1 MGRGRIRAI
10 NSDSTERAMA
20 QVLIRNI
27 PEETLASF
35 RQKAELKGKSLEQEL
50 RDLLEQNRKLT
61 PEERAAI
68 ADRIREGS
76 TLSPALTLDE
86 IRAGLE

>member
-1 MGRGRIRAI
+1 
-10 NSDSTERAMA
+10 MA

-50 RDLLEQNRKLT
+50 RDLLEANRKFT
-61 PEERAAI
+61 PEERAAL
-68 ADRIREGS
+68 ADRIRSGS
-76 TLSPALTLDE
+76 RAGPALTLDE
-86 IRAGLE
+86 IREGLG

>member
-1 MGRGRIRAI
+1 
-10 NSDSTERAMA
+10 MA

-50 RDLLEQNRKLT
+50 RDLLEANRKFT
-61 PEERAAI
+61 PEERAAL
-68 ADRIREGS
+68 ADRIRAGS
-76 TLSPALTLDE
+76 RAGPALTLDE
-86 IRAGLE
+86 IREGLE